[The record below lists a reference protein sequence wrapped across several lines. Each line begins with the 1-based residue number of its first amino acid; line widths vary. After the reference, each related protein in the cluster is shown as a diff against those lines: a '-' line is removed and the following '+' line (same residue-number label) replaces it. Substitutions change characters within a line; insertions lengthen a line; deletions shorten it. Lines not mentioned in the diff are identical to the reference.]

1 MSGYFAAPAAYGRT
15 LTVRSAQTPTGRVC
29 RGFVQ
34 AVNALDAEAS
44 GYPAAPGRADR
55 REYLLI
61 AEPAA
66 LTGGETGVTVSVDGK
81 TYELLRAEGYYV
93 GDALG
98 HWEGVLRLK
107 GRKSV

>member
-1 MSGYFAAPAAYGRT
+1 MSGYFAAPAAYGRSLT
-15 LTVRSAQTPTGRVC
+15 LRSAQTPTGRVC

-34 AVNALDAEAS
+34 PIRQGES
-44 GYPAAPGRADR
+44 GDIHAPTLPGRADR

-66 LTGGETGVTVSVDGK
+66 LTGGETGVTVTVDGS
-81 TYELLRAEGYYV
+81 TYELLRAEAYYV
-93 GDALG
+93 GGALG

-107 GRKSV
+107 GGGV